1 MRKFY
6 RFLLGFT
13 IFICFV
19 ANVKAESIES
29 SDSLRLSNLFD
40 NMIMSPEE
48 KDSLMEQAEKLVQTN
63 PQLQEI
69 FDYSHARY
77 SILTGQFDQAEDLI
91 LNKINQLE
99 TKDENLYLAKY
110 YNLYASLLAYQNKQ
124 SEVIAYYRKAIEVFE
139 KFEANDDAAMIYFN
153 LSNIFLGRLDYVSAR
168 ENIVKARELLS
179 PDGNL
184 EYNSFVNAVL
194 AVTSLKVNEE
204 VDKAWDY
211 AQEAL
216 EIAELSQSVQA
227 LILSNYA
234 MGEVSNFNHEFE
246 QAINYFQIAADL
258 AEKFRLMN
266 IVVSSQAGLVQSYI
280 NIEDYENAIKSGKKA
295 LEQAD
300 LIDNNEIK
308 FNLYKNI
315 GQSYG
320 KLEKYDSA
328 YFYSTIA
335 LEEYLNKVNE
345 DNQRI
350 IQEYLL
356 QYETEK
362 KENLILKQEKDLKQK
377 QNWNILLS
385 SILILGLMGFVFY
398 RKYMQM
404 KTLKLKEEKEKEVLK
419 SIDLGERKER
429 NRLSKELH
437 DGVASQL
444 TAVKLLI
451 ESDAGFKNSEKA
463 LEVVRS
469 VQKELR
475 GIAYSILPVDFK
487 KTTLHQAIKKFCYQI
502 SIPEL
507 QVHFFSNAEE
517 VQLEKNTAHSLYRAV
532 QEIIQ
537 NAIKH
542 AEATSIH
549 VQLIKKSG
557 ILEISIEDNGIGF
570 EHDLL
575 KRENTLHFLIDRL
588 KFIDA
593 ELDIESAPNQGT
605 VFSIIKKL

>member
-246 QAINYFQIAADL
+246 QAINYFQVAADL

-266 IVVSSQAGLVQSYI
+266 IVISSQAGLVQSYI

-451 ESDAGFKNSEKA
+451 ESDAGSKNSEKA

>member
-1 MRKFY
+1 MRNIY

-13 IFICFV
+13 IFTCIV

-29 SDSLRLSNLFD
+29 SDSLRLSKLFD
-40 NMIMSPEE
+40 NMIMAPEE
-48 KDSLMEQAEKLVQTN
+48 KDSLLEQAEKLVQTN
-63 PQLQEI
+63 PKLQEI
-69 FDYSHARY
+69 YDYSHARY
-77 SILTGQFDQAEDLI
+77 SILTGQFDQAEHLI
-91 LNKINQLE
+91 LNNINQLE
-99 TKDENLYLAKY
+99 SKNENLYLAKY

-124 SEVIAYYRKAIEVFE
+124 SEVIEYYRKAIEVFE

-266 IVVSSQAGLVQSYI
+266 IVISSQAGLVQSYI

-315 GQSYG
+315 GQSYA
-320 KLEKYDSA
+320 KIEKYDSA

-451 ESDAGFKNSEKA
+451 ESDAGSKNSEKA
-463 LEVVRS
+463 LEVIRS

-549 VQLIKKSG
+549 VQLIKKSE

-570 EHDLL
+570 EQDLL

>member
-1 MRKFY
+1 MRNIY

-13 IFICFV
+13 IFICIV

-63 PQLQEI
+63 PKLQEI

-77 SILTGQFDQAEDLI
+77 SILTGQFDQAEHLI
-91 LNKINQLE
+91 LNNINQLE
-99 TKDENLYLAKY
+99 SKNENLYLAKY

-124 SEVIAYYRKAIEVFE
+124 SEVIEYYRKAIEVFE

-266 IVVSSQAGLVQSYI
+266 IVISSQAGLVQSYI

-315 GQSYG
+315 GQSYA
-320 KLEKYDSA
+320 KIEKYDSA

-451 ESDAGFKNSEKA
+451 ESDAGSKNSEKA
-463 LEVVRS
+463 LEVIRS

-549 VQLIKKSG
+549 VQLIKKSE

-570 EHDLL
+570 EQDLL

>member
-29 SDSLRLSNLFD
+29 SDSLRLSKLFD
-40 NMIMSPEE
+40 NMIMAPEE
-48 KDSLMEQAEKLVQTN
+48 KDSLLEQAEKLVQTN
-63 PQLQEI
+63 PKLQEI

-246 QAINYFQIAADL
+246 QAINYFQVAADL

-266 IVVSSQAGLVQSYI
+266 IVISSQAGLVQSYI

-295 LEQAD
+295 LDQAD
-300 LIDNNEIK
+300 IIDNNEIK

-451 ESDAGFKNSEKA
+451 ESDAGSKNSEKA

-507 QVHFFSNAEE
+507 QVHFFSNSEE

>member
-1 MRKFY
+1 MRNLY

-13 IFICFV
+13 IFTCIV

-246 QAINYFQIAADL
+246 QAINYFQVAADL

-266 IVVSSQAGLVQSYI
+266 IVISSQAGLVQSYI

-295 LEQAD
+295 LDQAD
-300 LIDNNEIK
+300 IIENNEIK

-335 LEEYLNKVNE
+335 LEEYLYKVNE

-451 ESDAGFKNSEKA
+451 ESDAGSKNSEKA

>member
-1 MRKFY
+1 MRNLY

-13 IFICFV
+13 IFTCID

-29 SDSLRLSNLFD
+29 SDSLRLSKLFD

-246 QAINYFQIAADL
+246 QAINYFQVAADL

-266 IVVSSQAGLVQSYI
+266 IVISSQAGLVQSYI

-295 LEQAD
+295 LDQAD
-300 LIDNNEIK
+300 IIDNNEIK

-335 LEEYLNKVNE
+335 LEEYLYKVNE

-404 KTLKLKEEKEKEVLK
+404 KTLKLKEEKEKEVLR
-419 SIDLGERKER
+419 SIGLGERKER

-451 ESDAGFKNSEKA
+451 ESDAGSKNSEKA

-507 QVHFFSNAEE
+507 QVHFFSNSEE

-570 EHDLL
+570 EQDLL

>member
-6 RFLLGFT
+6 RFLLVFT
-13 IFICFV
+13 FFTCIV
-19 ANVKAESIES
+19 ANVKAESFNS

-40 NMIMSPEE
+40 NMITFPEQ
-48 KDSLMEQAEKLVQTN
+48 KDSLLEQAEKLFQNN
-63 PQLQEI
+63 PQLQEV
-69 FDYSHARY
+69 FDYSHSRY
-77 SILTGQFDQAEDLI
+77 SILTGQFDKAEDLI
-91 LNKINQLE
+91 LEKINQLE

-124 SEVIAYYRKAIEVFE
+124 SEVIEYYRKSIEVFE
-139 KFEANDDAAMIYFN
+139 KFEANDDVAMIYFN

-216 EIAELSQSVQA
+216 EIAEQSQSIQA

-246 QAINYFQIAADL
+246 QAINYFKVAADL

-266 IVVSSQAGLVQSYI
+266 IVISSQAGLVQSYI
-280 NIEDYENAIKSGKKA
+280 NIEDYENAIKYGKKA
-295 LEQAD
+295 LDQAD
-300 LIDNNEIK
+300 IIENNEIK

-335 LEEYLNKVNE
+335 LEEYLYKVNE

-377 QNWNILLS
+377 QNWNILLTS
-385 SILILGLMGFVFY
+385 FLILGLMGFVFY

-570 EHDLL
+570 EQDLL

>member
-246 QAINYFQIAADL
+246 QAINYFKVAADL

-266 IVVSSQAGLVQSYI
+266 IVISSQAGLVQSYI

-295 LEQAD
+295 LDQAD

-451 ESDAGFKNSEKA
+451 ESDAGSKNSEKA

-507 QVHFFSNAEE
+507 QVHFFSNSEE

>member
-246 QAINYFQIAADL
+246 QAINYFKVAADL

-266 IVVSSQAGLVQSYI
+266 IVISSQAGLVQSYI

-295 LEQAD
+295 LDQAD

-451 ESDAGFKNSEKA
+451 ESDAGSKNSEKA
-463 LEVVRS
+463 LDVIRA

-570 EHDLL
+570 EQDLL

>member
-6 RFLLGFT
+6 RFLLVFT
-13 IFICFV
+13 FFTCIV
-19 ANVKAESIES
+19 ANVKAESINS

-40 NMIMSPEE
+40 NMITFPEQ
-48 KDSLMEQAEKLVQTN
+48 KDSLLEQAEKLVQTN
-63 PQLQEI
+63 PKLQEI
-69 FDYSHARY
+69 YDYSHARY
-77 SILTGQFDQAEDLI
+77 SILTGQFDQAEHLI
-91 LNKINQLE
+91 LNNINQLE
-99 TKDENLYLAKY
+99 SKNENLYLAKY

-124 SEVIAYYRKAIEVFE
+124 SEVIEYYRKAIEVFE

-204 VDKAWDY
+204 VDEAWNY
-211 AQEAL
+211 AQKAL
-216 EIAELSQSVQA
+216 EIAEQSQSAQA

-234 MGEVSNFNHEFE
+234 MGEVSNYNHEFE
-246 QAINYFQIAADL
+246 QAINYFQVAADL

-266 IVVSSQAGLVQSYI
+266 IVISSQAGLVQSYI

-315 GQSYG
+315 GQSYA
-320 KLEKYDSA
+320 KIEKYDSA

-451 ESDAGFKNSEKA
+451 ESDAGSKNSEKA

-487 KTTLHQAIKKFCYQI
+487 KITLHQAIKKFCYQI

-570 EHDLL
+570 EQDLL

-593 ELDIESAPNQGT
+593 KLDIESAPNQGT